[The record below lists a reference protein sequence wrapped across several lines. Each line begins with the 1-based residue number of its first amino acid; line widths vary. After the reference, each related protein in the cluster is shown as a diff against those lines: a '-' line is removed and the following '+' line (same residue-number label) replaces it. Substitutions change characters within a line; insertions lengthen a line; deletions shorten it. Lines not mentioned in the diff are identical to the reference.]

1 MKGFTSIIGLFPILY
16 VLTLGTTKPE
26 AQSYPS
32 YPIRIVIVAGPGD
45 ASDTTSRLLGEEL
58 SKILKTPIIPINKPG
73 AGSTLATDFVVKSK
87 KDGYTILYGN
97 SAGTAYAKAAH
108 PEDIP
113 YDPIKDLEPLGFHLF
128 LPSVISVQAE
138 APWKN
143 FNDVVEYAKKNPGR
157 FRCGLMGVGS
167 IKHFQLEMIKS
178 WTGVDIAM
186 IPFKAATPAVTS
198 VLGGH
203 IESAFSALNLAQPHI
218 DSGKLRGI
226 LLDRKMPGLSTI
238 PTLQELSYDR
248 ELPYAWFGLFAP
260 AGIPEE
266 VKKVLVPAIE
276 KAIKNPELKAKTE
289 KLGFFIEYKPPEE
302 LRKIMVNDY
311 ENARVWAA
319 KLGLSK
325 GQ

>member
-1 MKGFTSIIGLFPILY
+1 MP
-16 VLTLGTTKPE
+16 
-26 AQSYPS
+26 
-32 YPIRIVIVAGPGD
+32 
-45 ASDTTSRLLGEEL
+45 RLL
-58 SKILKTPIIPINKPG
+58 IRRIFPT
-73 AGSTLATDFVVKSK
+73 TRF
-87 KDGYTILYGN
+87 
-97 SAGTAYAKAAH
+97 
-108 PEDIP
+108 
-113 YDPIKDLEPLGFHLF
+113 KDLEPLGFHLF

-203 IESAFSALNLAQPHI
+203 IESAFTALNLAQPHI

-289 KLGFFIEYKPPEE
+289 KLGFFIEYKSPEE
-302 LRKIMVNDY
+302 LRKIVVSDY